1 MFLNY
6 RKPKN
11 MKATLLIKNIEILYT
26 CDELF
31 HMYHKSF
38 LAVRHGK
45 IMDFGTHDY
54 KDYIDDATR
63 IIDAQG
69 EIVIPAL
76 IDCSFYVDKQLPH
89 FARMRKENETLF
101 YMRNNGILTL
111 LSKDPALQKNDVEQE
126 VLVSRKDYFLD
137 SIATIKE
144 YQRKKPLLFM
154 LSCQQGSIEENIYSL
169 WPIAYDLFNTCGIN
183 ERELLEAMTSLP
195 AREAGLKDLGS
206 IKNGYQADFLVL
218 RADSIQQV
226 FKTSG
231 ISLIHR
237 MIKKGIQIYPN
248 LLRS

>member
-1 MFLNY
+1 
-6 RKPKN
+6 

-38 LAVRHGK
+38 VAIRHGK
-45 IMDFGTHDY
+45 IMDYGGHNY

-63 IIDAQG
+63 VIDAQG

-76 IDCSFYVDKQLPH
+76 IDCSFYIDEHLSYFERK
-89 FARMRKENETLF
+89 RKESEALY

-111 LSKDPALQKNDVEQE
+111 LSKDPNLQKNDVEQE
-126 VLVSRKDYFLD
+126 VLVCRKDYFLD
-137 SIATIKE
+137 SVATIKE

-169 WPIAYDLFNTCGIN
+169 WPIAYDLFNTYGIN

-195 AREAGLKDLGS
+195 AREAGLKNLGS
-206 IKNGYQADFLVL
+206 IKKGYQADLLVL
-218 RADSIQQV
+218 RANNIQQV

-237 MIKKGIQIYPN
+237 MIKKGIQIYPSM
-248 LLRS
+248 LRS